1 MSAATAAAP
10 LPQPPRVVPAAMG
23 VSHHHNPGPPSP
35 SKEVRELRKIIS
47 ATELELHEI
56 QQIGFIGHGERPSLV
71 IEEELAL
78 YVRLQELKRRERDL
92 TNNRQRVTHS
102 PGAQGHRSPEAS
114 DSQLFSPTRHSVHL
128 PVTSPNPPPQP
139 SHPPLGPSLSSIPHS
154 PPYTSPSFPLSHP
167 PPSNLPLTPSLCG
180 EEDVLR
186 VGLPDG
192 MRTAVKVQHGLTL
205 RQALKKPMTTRNLS
219 TSRCVVYVNHKN
231 HRQRFI
237 DWATDTS
244 VLGGQEVR
252 VEYKDNFKKTAIE
265 NHHNFVRK
273 TFIALAFCDVCKKYL
288 FQGFRCDACGY
299 RCHQRCCPKVPI
311 RCSYYDDD
319 ILYAYLLA
327 GQNTPA
333 VVQSIPPKTPQMP
346 IQFTFTSPPAAAPP
360 SQTPTP
366 QPLSQMMEVR
376 QGSPDSS
383 SHHHLRKMSS
393 GTRERSISTP
403 NVLYNSTNG
412 NRDRCSSD
420 VHESRFSRSTSP
432 HYRATGSTTP
442 TTDTHNLLSPDSGY
456 LPDSSSSSL
465 ASHIRGDN
473 RHTSSS
479 SSSPSLDHIHTV
491 AVATET
497 TSSHHSKGHRRHRRQ
512 ISASSVE
519 HMQVHGTGSEDP
531 RSAAPA
537 GAGGDT
543 KHQRLERKGSGNILD
558 RQHVVHDRK
567 RGPLERRNSSGD
579 RLSVTPDSPSPA
591 SSPGIIVNHRQQ
603 ALQASHRST
612 SSGELIV
619 APKERER
626 GNGKEGGASSSGR
639 HGSSTS
645 YHSSTLPLSKH
656 RRNKSGSEEKSRKK
670 THRDSTDEWEIP
682 YQDIQIDEKIG
693 SGSFGTVYKGKWH
706 GPVAIKKLKVTNP
719 TEAQLQ
725 AFKNE
730 VSVLRK
736 TRHANI
742 ILFMG
747 WTSLPQITIV
757 TQWCEGST
765 LYRVVHVQEMKLEMH
780 QMIDVA
786 KQTAQG
792 VDYLHAKNIIH
803 RDLKSNSILIL
814 PYFIFKK
821 NNSTIIAGIVLLF
834 SI

>member
-420 VHESRFSRSTSP
+420 VH
-432 HYRATGSTTP
+432 
-442 TTDTHNLLSPDSGY
+442 
-456 LPDSSSSSL
+456 
-465 ASHIRGDN
+465 
-473 RHTSSS
+473 
-479 SSSPSLDHIHTV
+479 
-491 AVATET
+491 
-497 TSSHHSKGHRRHRRQ
+497 

-656 RRNKSGSEEKSRKK
+656 RRNKSGSEEKSRKV
-670 THRDSTDEWEIP
+670 
-682 YQDIQIDEKIG
+682 
-693 SGSFGTVYKGKWH
+693 GSF
-706 GPVAIKKLKVTNP
+706 IN
-719 TEAQLQ
+719 Q
-725 AFKNE
+725 
-730 VSVLRK
+730 S
-736 TRHANI
+736 
-742 ILFMG
+742 
-747 WTSLPQITIV
+747 
-757 TQWCEGST
+757 
-765 LYRVVHVQEMKLEMH
+765 
-780 QMIDVA
+780 
-786 KQTAQG
+786 
-792 VDYLHAKNIIH
+792 
-803 RDLKSNSILIL
+803 
-814 PYFIFKK
+814 
-821 NNSTIIAGIVLLF
+821 
-834 SI
+834 